1 MSGLREDCKD
11 PYSQPA
17 NCIISFPPSITKIR
31 VIKLKSSL
39 EERELKKENGT

>member
-1 MSGLREDCKD
+1 MDGLRKGCKD
-11 PYSQPA
+11 SYRRPA
-17 NCIISFPPSITKIR
+17 DCIISLALSITKIH